1 MDGLTDRTLKKIR
14 LPSMA
19 WQWESDWHLELSLDG
34 QPLDHD
40 VSSGGMSFVSD
51 FIFRTFS
58 LILAECFM
66 SIFAGMDICCR
77 FSSQVLS

>member
-1 MDGLTDRTLKKIR
+1 MEGFSNRLFPMDRYQFSSADGLVDRTLNKVR

-40 VSSGGMSFVSD
+40 VCY
-51 FIFRTFS
+51 T
-58 LILAECFM
+58 LN
-66 SIFAGMDICCR
+66 
-77 FSSQVLS
+77 SQLVCWSCVLF